1 MTQGRDQKSPY
12 SPVNKITDKL
22 VTSSKLQTALIAEQL
37 VNNGGRIT
45 TVKQVAVITNFQ
57 LKPDSRTS
65 HKRPPKMPSLV
76 AYGNSGRTE
85 GS

>member
-12 SPVNKITDKL
+12 STVNKITDKL
-22 VTSSKLQTALIAEQL
+22 VTSSKLQTASIAEQL
-37 VNNGGRIT
+37 VNNGGRRT

-76 AYGNSGRTE
+76 AYESSGRTE